1 VWLSLRGVP
10 FREVG
15 EAIARARW
23 VLLLAISIPAYLALV
38 WLRAA
43 RWRHLTDAVQPIPT
57 PSLARAVC
65 VGFMANN
72 VFPLRMGEVVRC
84 WYLARETG
92 ASTAALFGTVIL
104 ERVLDAVCVLVLVL
118 VVIAGW
124 GGGSDGLLARGAVLL
139 VPLALLPILFLLV
152 LRARPEPV
160 LALTGRLLRPF
171 PERFSTGLQELLRRF
186 SAGLG
191 ALRGGWHLPWI
202 AVHSLLI
209 WFLVA
214 IVPIWAAFLAL
225 DIDFPT
231 AYETVGAA
239 WMTQAAVGAAVALP
253 SAPGFFGIFHAA
265 CRFALERFGV
275 EADTAV
281 AAGTLIHA
289 VMWITLTTLGL
300 AVLRLRRTSLVEV
313 DGVIERAEARSPGK
327 GPSQAR
333 R

>member
-139 VPLALLPILFLLV
+139 V
-152 LRARPEPV
+152 
-160 LALTGRLLRPF
+160 PF